1 MTDKTRLIELYEKG
15 GTFTS
20 VFRKFTGQKK
30 DYNVKDLSLV
40 RQLLS
45 NEKAR
50 LLHVI
55 KMKQPNSL
63 YALAKFLER
72 DFKTVREDILLLRK
86 FGFIDLIEEKSGKRR
101 THKPVLTANSINII
115 IRI

>member
-1 MTDKTRLIELYEKG
+1 MPRVLLSGKD
-15 GTFTS
+15 F
-20 VFRKFTGQKK
+20 FKK
-30 DYNVKDLSLV
+30 NDYNIKDLSLV

-72 DFKTVREDILLLRK
+72 DFKTVREDILLLKK
-86 FGFIDLIEEKSGKRR
+86 FGFLDLIEEKSGKMIISMWSSW
-101 THKPVLTANSINII
+101 TASIFAMIYAT
-115 IRI
+115 